1 MPTAPPGGAVLAP
14 ASAGDGKEVITSTNT
29 TVRLLSCFHEFFILR
44 IYEFFSSKC
53 LLKCSKLRK
62 RWLFWQIICFLF
74 QLKNIWEK
82 ARRLVVWKF
91 VKTCSEL
98 DNSYKAWIFPE
109 KNGLKRRTLELDPKQ
124 PLLLSREPL
133 PFTLLSKL
141 RTQFLLCTSI
151 AKKVKVKYRFF

>member
-62 RWLFWQIICFLF
+62 RWLFWQKICFLF

-82 ARRLVVWKF
+82 VRRLVVWKF
-91 VKTCSEL
+91 VKTCCEL

-109 KNGLKRRTLELDPKQ
+109 KNGLKRRTPELDPKQ